1 MSHVNGNIPSV
12 QKVHGGF
19 LQVGRAT
26 GNVGL
31 IVLCTCGPFQHHVPA
46 AVLGVHF
53 QVYDK

>member
-1 MSHVNGNIPSV
+1 MGHVNGNVSCV
-12 QKVHGGF
+12 QKLHGGV

-31 IVLCTCGPFQHHVPA
+31 IVLCACGPIQVQVPA